1 MAFLV
6 LLLILLAVFGRLR
19 LGCLRSQLVSII
31 KAKSW
36 QELHDLQIRR
46 LEYGLWTGSAH
57 RLLADHR
64 KEVKEQSCMLGIS
77 LWYVFTQLKQVPRGF
92 VLQDLSS
99 TAQTQAFPALLTL
112 SDPRGLQDEGRGG

>member
-1 MAFLV
+1 MTLGKGTECTVWYTLAFGMAFLV

-36 QELHDLQIRR
+36 QELHELQIRR

-57 RLLADHR
+57 RLLADP
-64 KEVKEQSCMLGIS
+64 Q
-77 LWYVFTQLKQVPRGF
+77 
-92 VLQDLSS
+92 
-99 TAQTQAFPALLTL
+99 
-112 SDPRGLQDEGRGG
+112 EGRSRSNPACWESLCGTSSPS